1 MFVADSK
8 RKLGKVGLKG
18 HCELKSLMSSWG
30 EEKDSERSK
39 SDSRDWAVVV
49 HQ

>member
-1 MFVADSK
+1 MFVAESK

-18 HCELKSLMSSWG
+18 HRELKSLMSSWG

>member
-1 MFVADSK
+1 MFVADSE

-18 HCELKSLMSSWG
+18 HRELKSLMSSWG